1 LIRNPKPENEPV
13 IISGLDVA
21 SSAVKSVELE
31 EFVAVVV
38 AENRAKSVRDLLVAG
53 LPVVEVGKPEIGPV
67 IIVSKT
73 KINFFCR

>member
-1 LIRNPKPENEPV
+1 LIRNRNQENEPV
-13 IISGLDVA
+13 IISGLDVS

-38 AENRAKSVRDLLVAG
+38 AENRSESVRDLLVAG
-53 LPVVEVGKPEIGPV
+53 LPVVEVGKPEIGSV

-73 KINFFCR
+73 KIKFFV

>member
-38 AENRAKSVRDLLVAG
+38 AENRSESVRDLLVAC
-53 LPVVEVGKPEIGPV
+53 LPVVEVGKPEIGSV

-73 KINFFCR
+73 KIKLFL